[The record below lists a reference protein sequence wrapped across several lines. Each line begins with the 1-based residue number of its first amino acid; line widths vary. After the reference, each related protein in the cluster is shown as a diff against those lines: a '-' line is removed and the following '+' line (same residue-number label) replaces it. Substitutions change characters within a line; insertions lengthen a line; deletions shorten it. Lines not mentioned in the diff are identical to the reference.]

1 MTAKLTL
8 SCLANIRTD
17 SIYSQWESSRRVWVS
32 QKTHKKIQKEKKE
45 NCFCLD
51 FSEPFRR
58 QRQVSR
64 DRPKSCAAQIN
75 FLLGV
80 YLQKDNL
87 GPQDMIKIL
96 IRPRQRPLP
105 SQLCPLT
112 AVRFCTCCSAA
123 QSWLTLCDPVDC
135 STPGSPV
142 LHYLLQFAQTP
153 VHWVGDPSSH
163 LMLCCPLLPL
173 LSVFPSIKVVS
184 NESVLRIRWPKYW
197 SFSFSISPP
206 NEHSGLIS
214 FRIDWFALLAV

>member
-1 MTAKLTL
+1 M
-8 SCLANIRTD
+8 
-17 SIYSQWESSRRVWVS
+17 S

-112 AVRFCTCCSAA
+112 AVRFCTSCSAA
-123 QSWLTLCDPVDC
+123 QSWLTLCYPMDC
-135 STPGSPV
+135 SMPGFLFFTISRS
-142 LHYLLQFAQTP
+142 LLKLLSIESMI
-153 VHWVGDPSSH
+153 PSNH
-163 LMLCCPLLPL
+163 LILRRPLVLLP
-173 LSVFPSIKVVS
+173 SVFPIISVFS
-184 NESVLRIRWPKYW
+184 NESALHISWPKYW

-214 FRIDWFALLAV
+214 FRIDWFVLLAV